1 MRLYYQDS
9 YLREF
14 EARIVDAQGNIVFLD
29 RSAFYPSSGG
39 QPFDRGKIDGLEVV
53 DVMEID
59 DGRIGHVLDATIDV
73 PAAGTIVKGTIDWTR
88 RFDHM
93 QQHSGQHLLSAV
105 FVDLFGFQTVSF
117 HMGAE
122 MSTIDLGTPA
132 LSAEQIEAAERRAN
146 EIVCENRTV
155 HIHFEDASEAQGLR
169 KASERTGE
177 LRIVSIEELDRSA
190 CGGTHVRTTGEIGPV
205 FIRKIDKI
213 RGNVRLEFVCGLR
226 AVARARADYNA
237 LSSIARS
244 FTAAIDETP
253 ALVASQIEA
262 LKESEKARRR
272 LATEVAQFQA
282 REIYAATVPGPDGIR
297 RRIVRGPLT
306 DDIRTQ
312 AQAFTAQPRA
322 VFLALAQD
330 PPSLLLAA
338 SKDAGLNA
346 GTLVKQSVARGG
358 GSPQLAQGS
367 AASLEE
373 LQNAE
378 QRITADWPKES
389 I

>member
-14 EARIVDAQGNIVFLD
+14 EARIVDAQGNVVFLD

-39 QPFDRGKIDGLEVV
+39 QPFDRGHLDGLEVI
-53 DVMEID
+53 DVMEIG
-59 DGRIGHVLDATIDV
+59 DGRIGHVLDASIEL
-73 PAAGTIVKGTIDWTR
+73 PAAGAIVKGTIDWTR

-122 MSTIDLGTPA
+122 VSTIDLGVPA
-132 LSAEQIEAAERRAN
+132 VSPEQIEAAERRAN
-146 EIVCENRTV
+146 EIVCENRAV
-155 HIHFEDASEAQGLR
+155 HVHFEDASEAQGLR

-190 CGGTHVRTTGEIGPV
+190 CGGTHVRSTGEIGPV

-226 AVARARADYNA
+226 AISRARADYNA

-244 FTAAIDETP
+244 FSAAIDETP
-253 ALVASQIEA
+253 SLVSAQIEA
-262 LKESEKARRR
+262 LKESEKTRRK

-282 REIYAATVPGPDGIR
+282 REVYAATVPGPDGIR

-306 DDIRTQ
+306 DDVRTQ

-338 SKDAGLNA
+338 SKDSGINA
-346 GTLVKQSVARGG
+346 GAIVKQSVTRGG
-358 GSPQLAQGS
+358 GSPLLAQGS
-367 AASLEE
+367 AASPEE
-373 LQNAE
+373 LLNAE
-378 QRITADWPKES
+378 QRITADWPKDS